1 MATKTANK
9 ILVIDDDSEILDFLI
24 ELLQDEISV
33 SFASEGPKA
42 LDLVAQHKPDLIL
55 LDVVM
60 PGMDGFEVCK
70 LLKENPDTQHIPVV
84 FITGKADPKDMA
96 KGLKL
101 GAVDYMIKP
110 FDPEIVAAK
119 IQNILK
125 QITATRAATKSVEK
139 ESFVQNGASD
149 RRAGGAE
156 NRSSDRRAAGA
167 SRPDRY
173 NSTMTDNGPVI
184 ERRAQGPARE
194 DRFPKSTNK
203 PSGGMTIRNALLI
216 ALVLAVAAGGGY
228 AWYSNENPLEP
239 DTSANTEAGQSS
251 QNLNLSE
258 SDMQSV
264 IAEPHQTTSNISDT
278 QTNTDSADTSLLT
291 SLSADEKTPLTMT
304 CDAIPKVPWWG
315 NASHSSI
322 IAYVNDKNSGNWEAY
337 TDKWIKQLLKLQKVQ
352 AKGGTVI
359 APKIGTRLTG
369 PVLAEYIT
377 QVEKRVDVTRCIARI
392 VTSQ

>member
-1 MATKTANK
+1 
-9 ILVIDDDSEILDFLI
+9 
-24 ELLQDEISV
+24 
-33 SFASEGPKA
+33 
-42 LDLVAQHKPDLIL
+42 
-55 LDVVM
+55 
-60 PGMDGFEVCK
+60 
-70 LLKENPDTQHIPVV
+70 
-84 FITGKADPKDMA
+84 
-96 KGLKL
+96 
-101 GAVDYMIKP
+101 
-110 FDPEIVAAK
+110 
-119 IQNILK
+119 
-125 QITATRAATKSVEK
+125 
-139 ESFVQNGASD
+139 
-149 RRAGGAE
+149 
-156 NRSSDRRAAGA
+156 
-167 SRPDRY
+167 
-173 NSTMTDNGPVI
+173 
-184 ERRAQGPARE
+184 
-194 DRFPKSTNK
+194 
-203 PSGGMTIRNALLI
+203 MTIRNALLI